1 MRKIFIVAMLLLA
14 ITLTG
19 CGDDSNSNGSSV
31 LKIGLDDEYAPMGFR
46 DDKGELI
53 GFDVDLAKEATRRL
67 GVKVEFVPIDWD
79 KKEEEINSG
88 RVDMLWNGC
97 DITDERKE
105 YMLFSKPYMQ
115 NRQVLI
121 VKRGNTQNIH
131 SVSDL
136 EGKVVGTQAGS
147 NSVDYVEQHEDLKE
161 SFEAFKTYRNYKE
174 AFHDL
179 DKDLVDV
186 LIADEIVSRYA
197 MLKCVGKF
205 EIIEVTVG
213 PATEIGIGFRKDN
226 FELRDKVQ
234 KVFDEMVKDGTA
246 KKISEQWFQADLI
259 KLKR

>member
-1 MRKIFIVAMLLLA
+1 MRKIFIMAMLLMM
-14 ITLTG
+14 TLTG
-19 CGDDSNSNGSSV
+19 CGGDSDLTDKSGTI
-31 LKIGLDDEYAPMGFR
+31 KIGLDDEYAPMGFR
-46 DDKGELI
+46 DEKGELI
-53 GFDVDLAKEATRRL
+53 GFDIDLAKEAARRL
-67 GVKVEFVPIDWD
+67 GVKAEFVPIDWD
-79 KKEEEINSG
+79 KKEEAITSG

-105 YMLFSKPYMQ
+105 YMIFSKPYMN
-115 NRQVLI
+115 NRQILI

-147 NSVDYVEQHEDLKE
+147 NSVDYVEQHKDLKE
-161 SFEAFKTYRNYKE
+161 SFEAFKTYRNYRE

-197 MLKCVGKF
+197 MLKRAGKF

-213 PATEIGIGFRKDN
+213 SATEIGIGFRKDN
-226 FELRDKVQ
+226 IELRDKVQ

-246 KKISEQWFQADLI
+246 RKISEQWFQADLI